1 MIEHVGVTAAARG
14 ECFYFQGEILCR
26 GDMVM
31 PGYWQLVL
39 GILFVLVIL
48 FLKGGVAGAITRALS
63 AGRRS

>member
-1 MIEHVGVTAAARG
+1 
-14 ECFYFQGEILCR
+14 
-26 GDMVM
+26 M

-48 FLKGGVAGAITRALS
+48 FLKGGVAGAISRLLS